1 MATPITDSCVEIRIV
16 KGRPREIVDVSQM
29 RALEEKYN
37 FLCSEFEALIPQLK
51 GWLLANDSD
60 SIIGSCNCLTKTP
73 DIKFHKKGCKYRLI
87 MERDAARKQLTLANI
102 SDSIN
107 HQ

>member
-1 MATPITDSCVEIRIV
+1 MATPITDSCVEVRIV
-16 KGRPREIVDVSQM
+16 KGRPREIVDASQM

-37 FLCSEFEALIPQLK
+37 FLRSEFEVLIPKIKDCLF
-51 GWLLANDSD
+51 ADDSD
-60 SIIGSCNCLTKTP
+60 CIVGSCNCLAKTP